1 MKKLLLLFLPAFC
14 LSQDLKITKD
24 DFSNQTK
31 IECTT
36 QKQNAIVAG
45 SISKEISLTLTCYA
59 NISESGNKFL
69 YLSAN
74 IITSSMLCYSELD
87 GKINFLF
94 EDGTKL
100 TLKQISKVK
109 CNTTAI
115 VKYQMTDID
124 LTTFLNSHIK
134 KIRIET
140 TDGYLE
146 GSIKA
151 NKKQLIKDT
160 FVTFKLNLPN

>member
-1 MKKLLLLFLPAFC
+1 
-14 LSQDLKITKD
+14 
-24 DFSNQTK
+24 
-31 IECTT
+31 
-36 QKQNAIVAG
+36 
-45 SISKEISLTLTCYA
+45 
-59 NISESGNKFL
+59 
-69 YLSAN
+69 
-74 IITSSMLCYSELD
+74 MLCYSELD